1 MPATPTALIAL
12 ALGALS
18 LGALGACTGN
28 DLEGHA
34 SLHTSPRIAATGPP
48 GLPGFPDGGASDDA
62 FGRDDARSSDATTT
76 APSPDGAAGDGATKP
91 GTDPDATAGDAF
103 GPSDDAFGSPDA
115 IASGDATAGGGD
127 ATGGAGDTSA
137 GGGGDDAT
145 GGPDAAGTSD
155 DAGGGSGGHPDASS
169 GGDATSDAAVEEDIG
184 PPQPPG
190 LDPEWCRLWHPA
202 VHDGPA
208 GSPFMVYSHVSVPG
222 LTDETADGPDP
233 APWLRGEIGYGPVG
247 ALPTTHP
254 QLFTWV
260 PSSPEANPPSWVFWR
275 HDRYETALV
284 IPVPGL
290 YDYAARFS
298 GDYGATWLYCDL
310 DGSQNGFT
318 ATEAGRANL
327 TP

>member
-1 MPATPTALIAL
+1 MTAFRSAL
-12 ALGALS
+12 FAFA

-34 SLHTSPRIAATGPP
+34 SHTSPHIAGLDRD
-48 GLPGFPDGGASDDA
+48 GLPWLPGADA
-62 FGRDDARSSDATTT
+62 GPEADAWSGDDARSDGGTWADA
-76 APSPDGAAGDGATKP
+76 D
-91 GTDPDATAGDAF
+91 
-103 GPSDDAFGSPDA
+103 
-115 IASGDATAGGGD
+115 ASGDAKAGLYPDGAGSGHDGTSDPRDARGAGADDALGGVDGDASGSDDAGAAVGGD
-127 ATGGAGDTSA
+127 AAVGDAGAGAADDV
-137 GGGGDDAT
+137 GGGGDGA
-145 GGPDAAGTSD
+145 PDAGHDASAGTSD
-155 DAGGGSGGHPDASS
+155 
-169 GGDATSDAAVEEDIG
+169 TAVVEDLG

-202 VHDGPA
+202 VYDGPA

-222 LTDETADGPDP
+222 LTDQTADGPDP

-254 QLFTWV
+254 QLFTWT
-260 PSSPEANPPSWVFWR
+260 SASPEANPPAWVFWR
-275 HDRYETALV
+275 HDRYETALA
-284 IPVPGL
+284 IPLAGL

-310 DGSQNGFT
+310 DGSQNGYT
-318 ATEAGRANL
+318 AAQSGRANL